1 VGGIMLSSGGG
12 RQEGPMT
19 DFDAALTGFA
29 HLDEDALGRPWRWR
43 GGTLDLRYALYR
55 TLEEA
60 QEACVAVVGG
70 PHPESR
76 RILALA
82 QRAFG
87 ELRGLLIGLPTELI
101 DREPRS
107 GEWPV
112 REVLRHMLSVER
124 RYAVQTRYAVDRAD
138 ADPVRI
144 PEGRLPPTA
153 PAEVGG
159 DIAAVLA
166 RLAQA
171 RSETN
176 RRLCDLAPA
185 ALTRPSLWV
194 KVEID
199 VRFRLHRFAAHVI
212 EHTIQCEKTL
222 AALGW
227 HPTEGRRIVRQLAG
241 VLGELEGFGALAAVR
256 VIEAALTE
264 RFVSLG
270 AAVSRAGA

>member
-1 VGGIMLSSGGG
+1 
-12 RQEGPMT
+12 MT

-29 HLDEDALGRPWRWR
+29 DLDEDALGRPWRWR
-43 GGTLDLRYALYR
+43 GATLDLRYALYR

-60 QEACVAVVGG
+60 QEACVDAVGG

-76 RILALA
+76 RTLALA

-87 ELRGLLIGLPTELI
+87 DLRGLLIGLPTELL

-124 RYAVQTRYAVDRAD
+124 RYAVQTRYAVERAD
-138 ADPVRI
+138 HDPVRI
-144 PEGRLPPTA
+144 PEDRLPTTA
-153 PAEVGG
+153 PTEVGG
-159 DIAAVLA
+159 DVAAVLA
-166 RLAQA
+166 RLGQA

-227 HPTEGRRIVRQLAG
+227 HPTEGRRIVRQLTG
-241 VLGELEGFGALAAVR
+241 VLGELEAYGALAAVR
-256 VIEAALTE
+256 VIEAALTD

-270 AAVSRAGA
+270 GAVSRAGA